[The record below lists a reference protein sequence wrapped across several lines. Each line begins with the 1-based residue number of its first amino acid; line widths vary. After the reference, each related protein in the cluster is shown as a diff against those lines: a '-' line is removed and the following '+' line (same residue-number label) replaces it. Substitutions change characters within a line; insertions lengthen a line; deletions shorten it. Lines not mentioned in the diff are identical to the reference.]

1 MKVRVLLAVFSAMA
15 VAIPAVTFADDDI
28 VRITVTGE
36 GISQEMARKD
46 ALRKALEEGGKVE
59 ITSHS
64 NVENFELIRDT
75 IYSRSAGIVKDYK
88 VLQEGAGAGGIYF
101 CKIEADVSK
110 SAVATAWGDVQ
121 NVLDQI
127 GRPKIMVW
135 IDETIDNA
143 LDTSSILESKIE
155 ERLIKSGFDVYARS
169 QIEAIAEKEA
179 ADAAADD
186 DIIKPQAIAKRF
198 DCQIFIRGN
207 ANANGA
213 GVEDLYGVPAA
224 FYNCDAMVKTF
235 HTDTARLLASESIP
249 TTRRGAR
256 GQFSHSPQAA
266 KAALAAAG
274 EEIIEKTYVTVMEQ
288 WATQI
293 SAGGEIRLEI
303 SNIKA
308 GPALKL
314 KKMLAEI
321 EGVEKVNG
329 PDLSK
334 GEANFRIVAKMSAE
348 DLAQILVDG
357 DWASIIEVED
367 IKLNRIQAKGL

>member
-1 MKVRVLLAVFSAMA
+1 MKARVLLPILSLLIVAVPA
-15 VAIPAVTFADDDI
+15 VAQDDDL
-28 VRITVTGE
+28 VQVTVTGE
-36 GISQEMARKD
+36 GISAEMARKD
-46 ALRKALEEGGKVE
+46 ALRQALEQGGKTE

-64 NVENFELIRDT
+64 QVENFELIRDT

-101 CKIEADVSK
+101 CKIEALVSK

-135 IDETIDNA
+135 IDEKIDGR
-143 LDTSSILESKIE
+143 LDDSSILESKIE

-169 QIEAIAEKEA
+169 QIEAISEREA

-186 DIIKPQAIAKRF
+186 DINKLQAIAKRF

-207 ANANGA
+207 ANANAA
-213 GVEDLYGVPAA
+213 GVADAYGVNLAM
-224 FYNCDAMVKTF
+224 YNCDAMVKTF
-235 HTDTARLLASESIP
+235 NTDTARLLASESIP
-249 TTRRGAR
+249 VTRRGAR
-256 GQFSHSPQAA
+256 GEFTHSPQAA

-274 EEIIEKTYVTVMEQ
+274 EEIIDKTYVTVMEQ

-314 KKMLAEI
+314 KKMLAEV
-321 EGVEKVNG
+321 EGIEKVNG

-334 GEANFRIVAKMSAE
+334 GEANYRIVAKMSAE
-348 DLAQILVDG
+348 DLATVLVEDP
-357 DWASIIEVED
+357 WSEMIEVED
-367 IKLNRIQAKGL
+367 IKLNRIQARGL

>member
-1 MKVRVLLAVFSAMA
+1 MRIRLLLPTLCALLAAAPAM
-15 VAIPAVTFADDDI
+15 ADDDI
-28 VRITVTGE
+28 VKVTVTGE
-36 GISQEMARKD
+36 GISAEMARKD
-46 ALRKALEEGGKVE
+46 ALRRALEEGGRTE

-64 NVENFELIRDT
+64 QVENFELIRDT

-88 VLQEGAGAGGIYF
+88 VLQESAGAGGTYF
-101 CKIEADVSK
+101 CKIEAMVSK

-135 IDETIDNA
+135 IDEKIDGR
-143 LDTSSILESKIE
+143 LDDSSILESKIE

-186 DIIKPQAIAKRF
+186 DINKLQAIAKRF

-207 ANANGA
+207 ANANAA
-213 GVEDLYGVPAA
+213 GVEDLYGVKAA
-224 FYNCDAMVKTF
+224 MYNCDAMVKTF
-235 HTDTARLLASESIP
+235 QTDTARLLASESIP

-256 GQFSHSPQAA
+256 GQFTASPQAA

-274 EEIIEKTYVTVMEQ
+274 EKIIEKTYETVMEQ

-303 SNIKA
+303 SGIKA

-314 KKMLAEI
+314 KKMLAGI
-321 EGVEKVNG
+321 DGIEKVNG

-334 GEANFRIVAKMSAE
+334 GEANYRIVAKMSAE
-348 DLAQILVDG
+348 DLAMILVDG
-357 DWASIIEVED
+357 EWAELIEIED